1 MTTAS
6 PPPDTTSLPSLP
18 STPVPLGGLARRV
31 RYRLRQGLWALAG
44 GPAADD
50 REQAERLLTP
60 RLLTLFRSLTPAEQ
74 SHALRVLH
82 RLQRDGCRQH
92 QLLTAALLHDVGK
105 SLHPLSLWERAA
117 IVLGH
122 TLAPGW
128 AVRAGEGEPRG
139 WKRAFVVARHHPT
152 WGAALAAEAGADP
165 GVCALIRHHQ
175 GGADPTAP
183 QEGLA
188 ELRNADR
195 ES

>member
-1 MTTAS
+1 MTTAA

-18 STPVPLGGLARRV
+18 STPASLGGIARRAL
-31 RYRLRQGLWALAG
+31 YRLRQGLWALAG

-50 REQAERLLTP
+50 LEQAQGLLAP
-60 RLLTLFRSLTPAEQ
+60 RLLTLFRRLTPAEQ

-82 RLQRDGCRQH
+82 RLQRDGFRQPE
-92 QLLTAALLHDVGK
+92 LLTAALLHDVGK
-105 SLHPLSLWERAA
+105 SLYPLNLWARAA

-122 TLAPGW
+122 ALAPGW
-128 AVRAGEGEPRG
+128 AARAGEGEPRS
-139 WKRAFVVARHHPT
+139 WKRAFVVARQHPT

-165 GVCALIRHHQ
+165 GMCALIRHHQ
-175 GGADPTAP
+175 GGADSTAP
-183 QEGLA
+183 QGLA